1 MPNVFNELGFISKGY
16 NEVRSELARNA
27 QEVFGDLTGDSQLRV
42 DDSSVLGRIFGMVSL
57 PIVQNAEIIPLI
69 LQSLD
74 INQAEGQQLDN
85 LLWNIHRIKRNG
97 VGQASGMLILYGKI
111 GTTVSRSSEVG
122 NFITGDS
129 YLTDET
135 VKFSNVSTNGVDI
148 EINSIEGIFTLSY
161 TVDGRLSDSPNIV
174 VQKGSGDTSTQQIAY
189 RFVDAIN
196 SQSSYLTASRNND
209 NSVKVVITDP
219 SRVGTF
225 TITGNAQIVCSYM
238 PVYVT
243 SNTYSSKESL
253 ANQVNVIRSA
263 TLGWFSATN
272 PFRILPSTPIEND
285 EDYRY
290 RAKLNLHGNPV
301 GKYNAILFALKSVRG
316 VTYENVQ
323 EVRANNYANSE
334 CIQNR
339 EESELSITVQG
350 EVTYENA
357 QESWANNSANSDG
370 IQKSVGLSITVQ
382 GGDENEIAVAI
393 FNSVSDGIAT
403 SGTILKEVKDIN
415 GFGHEVRFSRPQPLA
430 LQITMSLV
438 TYADFPSNGHSL
450 IKQSIV
456 EWFNSLNVGEDIHY
470 SRLYEPINNVRG
482 FAVRNLKFGYKGG
495 TLGAEDI
502 IIYHNE
508 IATISAEDISIGGN

>member
-323 EVRANNYANSE
+323 EVRANN
-334 CIQNR
+334 
-339 EESELSITVQG
+339 
-350 EVTYENA
+350 
-357 QESWANNSANSDG
+357 SANSDG

-502 IIYHNE
+502 IINHNE

>member
-27 QEVFGDLTGDSQLRV
+27 QEVFGDLTGNSQLRV

-111 GTTVSRSSEVG
+111 GTTVGRSSEVG

-161 TVDGRLSDSPNIV
+161 TVDGRLSNSPNIV

-263 TLGWFSATN
+263 TLGWLSATN
-272 PFRILPSTPIEND
+272 PFRILASTPIEND

-323 EVRANNYANSE
+323 EVRTNNFANN
-334 CIQNR
+334 
-339 EESELSITVQG
+339 
-350 EVTYENA
+350 
-357 QESWANNSANSDG
+357 DG

-415 GFGHEVRFSRPQPLA
+415 GFGHEVRFSRPEPQA

-502 IIYHNE
+502 TINHNE
-508 IATISAEDISIGGN
+508 IATISAEDISIGGNQL

>member
-27 QEVFGDLTGDSQLRV
+27 QEVFGDLTGNSQLRV

-161 TVDGRLSDSPNIV
+161 TVDGRLSNSPNIV

-209 NSVKVVITDP
+209 NSIKVVITDP

-225 TITGNAQIVCSYM
+225 IITGNAQIVCSYM

-272 PFRILPSTPIEND
+272 PIRILASTPIEND

-323 EVRANNYANSE
+323 EVRANNFKAFDA
-334 CIQNR
+334 IQQ
-339 EESELSITVQG
+339 SMGLSITAEG
-350 EVTYENA
+350 
-357 QESWANNSANSDG
+357 SDYVSDSFEASDA

-403 SGTILKEVKDIN
+403 TGTILKEVKDIN
-415 GFGHEVRFSRPQPLA
+415 GFGHEVRFSRPQPQT

-438 TYADFPSNGHSL
+438 TYADFPSNGNSL

-482 FAVRNLKFGYKGG
+482 FAVRNLKFGYKDC

-502 IIYHNE
+502 TINHNE

>member
-272 PFRILPSTPIEND
+272 PFSILPSTPIEND

-323 EVRANNYANSE
+323 EVR
-334 CIQNR
+334 
-339 EESELSITVQG
+339 
-350 EVTYENA
+350 
-357 QESWANNSANSDG
+357 ANNSANSDG

-415 GFGHEVRFSRPQPLA
+415 GFGHEVRFSRPQPQT

-438 TYADFPSNGHSL
+438 TYADFPSNGNSL

-502 IIYHNE
+502 IINHNE

>member
-122 NFITGDS
+122 NFITGDG

-161 TVDGRLSDSPNIV
+161 TVDGRLSNSPNIV

-272 PFRILPSTPIEND
+272 PFRILASTPIEND

-323 EVRANNYANSE
+323 EVRANNSANSE
-334 CIQNR
+334 
-339 EESELSITVQG
+339 
-350 EVTYENA
+350 
-357 QESWANNSANSDG
+357 G

-415 GFGHEVRFSRPQPLA
+415 GFGHEVRFSRPQPQT

-438 TYADFPSNGHSL
+438 TYADFPSNGNSL

-502 IIYHNE
+502 IINHNE

>member
-122 NFITGDS
+122 NFITGDG

-161 TVDGRLSDSPNIV
+161 TVDGRLSNSPNIV

-323 EVRANNYANSE
+323 EVRANNSANSE
-334 CIQNR
+334 
-339 EESELSITVQG
+339 
-350 EVTYENA
+350 
-357 QESWANNSANSDG
+357 G
-370 IQKSVGLSITVQ
+370 ILKSVGLSITVQ

-415 GFGHEVRFSRPQPLA
+415 GFGHEVRFSRPQPQT

-438 TYADFPSNGHSL
+438 TYADFPSNGNSL

-502 IIYHNE
+502 IINHNE

>member
-272 PFRILPSTPIEND
+272 PFSILPSTPIEND

-323 EVRANNYANSE
+323 EVRANNSAKSV
-334 CIQNR
+334 C
-339 EESELSITVQG
+339 G
-350 EVTYENA
+350 VTYENV
-357 QESWANNSANSDG
+357 QEATYENVQEVRANNSANSDG

-415 GFGHEVRFSRPQPLA
+415 GFGHEVRFSRPQPQT

-438 TYADFPSNGHSL
+438 TYADFPSNGNSL

-502 IIYHNE
+502 IINHNE

>member
-27 QEVFGDLTGDSQLRV
+27 QEVFGDLTGNSQLRV
-42 DDSSVLGRIFGMVSL
+42 DDSSVLGRIFSMVSL

-161 TVDGRLSDSPNIV
+161 TVDGRLSNSPNIV

-225 TITGNAQIVCSYM
+225 IITGNAQIVCSYM

-272 PFRILPSTPIEND
+272 PIRILASTPIEND

-323 EVRANNYANSE
+323 EVRTNNF
-334 CIQNR
+334 
-339 EESELSITVQG
+339 
-350 EVTYENA
+350 
-357 QESWANNSANSDG
+357 ANSDA

-403 SGTILKEVKDIN
+403 IGTILKEVKDIN
-415 GFGHEVRFSRPQPLA
+415 GFGHEVRFSRPQPQT

-438 TYADFPSNGHSL
+438 TYADFPSNGNSL

-502 IIYHNE
+502 TINHNE